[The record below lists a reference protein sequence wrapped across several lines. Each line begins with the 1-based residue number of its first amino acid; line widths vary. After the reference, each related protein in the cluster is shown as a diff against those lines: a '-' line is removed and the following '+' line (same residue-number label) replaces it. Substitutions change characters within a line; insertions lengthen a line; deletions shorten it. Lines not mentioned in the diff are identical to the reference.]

1 MDVSAHE
8 QPENFAYPLSLL
20 LCTDSIYYFYS
31 FENLLKRFGDISWRF
46 SDTHG
51 EMMSLVTYAKYMVNP
66 EGLTD
71 DSPLAVYDSEFGEDA
86 PTNALVEEY
95 TVPPCFSEDLFS
107 LANNATRRPPYR
119 WILMGPAR
127 SGTGLH
133 IDPLWT
139 NAWVTLLQGCK
150 RWLLFPPDTPPEL
163 IGMDGA
169 QKIPSSVWFS
179 RYYDKVMSPDFP
191 YPPVHV
197 LQQVGET
204 VFVPSSWPHLV
215 LNLELVVA
223 VTHNYACEFG
233 PFERMWKEVVTEEP
247 EFAVNWLEGLMKRRP
262 DLAQRIRQSHPD
274 SIPNYLS

>member
-1 MDVSAHE
+1 
-8 QPENFAYPLSLL
+8 
-20 LCTDSIYYFYS
+20 
-31 FENLLKRFGDISWRF
+31 LKRFGDISWRF

-51 EMMSLVTYAKYMVNP
+51 EMLSLATYAKYMVNP

-71 DSPLAVYDSEFGEDA
+71 DSPLAVYDSEFGEDT

-95 TVPPCFSEDLFS
+95 TVPPCFSNDLFA
-107 LANNATRRPPYR
+107 LANTNTTRRRCRRPPYR

-163 IGMDGA
+163 IGMKDDEA
-169 QKIPSSVWFS
+169 QKIPSSVWFY
-179 RYYDKVMSPDFP
+179 RYYDKVTSHDFP

-197 LQQVGET
+197 LQRVGET

-247 EFAVNWLEGLMKRRP
+247 EFAIDWFEGLMKHRP
-262 DLAQRIRQSHPD
+262 DLAQRIRESHPD
-274 SIPNYLS
+274 TIPNYSSLL